1 MAQRPRHREAPLT
14 KEFERIAWLERL
26 FARTNERG
34 TVILG
39 IGDDAA
45 VLRPA
50 SQPLVWTTDACVEN
64 VHFKLNWLSAE
75 DLGWHSYNAAVSDLA
90 AMGARP
96 IGALSSLALPAN
108 IDKKIW
114 QGIARGQ
121 ARAAKA
127 LDCPVIGGN
136 LTRASEISIHTTA
149 IGGVR
154 RPLRRDGAQV
164 GDEVWLVGRIGAAAA
179 GLSVLMRV
187 PEAKW
192 NSAMLT
198 CVNVWRRPKALLQEG
213 LGLIG
218 KANAAIDISD
228 GLAGDASHIAKASGV
243 SLVLGADAIES
254 AIPARVKNVSSL
266 LGCSAL
272 DFALT
277 GGEDYALL
285 ATGKSAQR
293 PSFAR
298 CIGIVERGQGVWLET
313 DQKKVRLC
321 AGFDHFGK

>member
-14 KEFERIAWLERL
+14 KEFARIAWLERL
-26 FARTNERG
+26 FARTHERG
-34 TVILG
+34 TVVLG

-50 SQPLVWTTDACVEN
+50 SRLLVWTTDACVEN
-64 VHFKLNWLSAE
+64 VHFKLSWLSAE

-96 IGALSSLALPAN
+96 SGALSSLALPCS
-108 IDKKIW
+108 IDRKIW

-136 LTRASEISIHTTA
+136 LTRASEVSIHTTA
-149 IGGVR
+149 IGEAR
-154 RPLRRDGAQV
+154 RPLRRDGAKV
-164 GDEVWLVGRIGAAAA
+164 GDEVWLVGGVGAAAA

-192 NSAMLT
+192 NSAMRT

-218 KANAAIDISD
+218 NANSAIDISD
-228 GLAGDASHIAKASGV
+228 GLAGDAGHIAEASGV
-243 SLVLGADAIES
+243 SLVLDAEAIES
-254 AIPARVKNVSSL
+254 AIPTRAKTVSSL

-285 ATGKSAQR
+285 ATGKSARR

-298 CIGIVERGQGVWLET
+298 RIGIVERGQGVWLESS
-313 DQKKVRLC
+313 QKKVRLR
-321 AGFDHFGK
+321 AGFDHFSS